1 MDHSKDNRLEAL
13 RQWLEQQPALD
24 NFQIAT
30 ASADASFRRYFRITV
45 PNGKTLIAMD
55 APPDK
60 EDCGPFIDVTQRLEQ
75 AGLRVPHIHAKNLR
89 QGFLLLDD
97 LGEQDYLQSLSNDNV
112 DALYRPAIEALIKLQ
127 RADDRGLPRYD
138 AALLQTEMSLF
149 DDWFLQHHLGLT
161 LDHQARRVLDQLHK
175 VLIENAA
182 SQPQVFVHRDYHA
195 RNLMFEPA
203 CPPGIIDYQDAV
215 IGPITYDLV
224 SLLRDCYIA
233 WPQEQV
239 EHWALLFRDHAMAC
253 GQLGAVEE
261 STFLRWF
268 DLMGIQRHLKAIGI
282 FSRLNHRDGKSGYL
296 ADIPRTL
303 DYLEQVS
310 RRYDETCTLATL
322 IEELDIKA
330 RLTHQ

>member
-1 MDHSKDNRLEAL
+1 MDHSKDNRLVAL
-13 RQWLEQQPALD
+13 RQWLEQQAGLE

-30 ASADASFRRYFRITV
+30 ASADASFRRYFRITL
-45 PNGKTLIAMD
+45 PSGETLIAMD
-55 APPDK
+55 APPEK

-75 AGLRVPHIHAKNLR
+75 AGLRVPHIHAKSLR

-97 LGEQDYLQSLSNDNV
+97 LGKQDYLQSLGNDNA
-112 DALYRPAIEALIKLQ
+112 DALYRAAMDALIKLQ
-127 RADDRGLPRYD
+127 KADAQGLPQYD
-138 AALLQTEMSLF
+138 ETLLQTEMSLF
-149 DDWFLQHHLGLT
+149 DDWFLQHHMGLS
-161 LDHQARRVLDQLHK
+161 LDHRTRQVLDRLHK
-175 VLIENAA
+175 VLIENAT

-195 RNLMFEPA
+195 RNLMFAPA

-215 IGPITYDLV
+215 VGPITYDLV

-253 GQLGAVEE
+253 GQPGVVEE

-310 RRYDETCTLATL
+310 SRYDETCTLATL